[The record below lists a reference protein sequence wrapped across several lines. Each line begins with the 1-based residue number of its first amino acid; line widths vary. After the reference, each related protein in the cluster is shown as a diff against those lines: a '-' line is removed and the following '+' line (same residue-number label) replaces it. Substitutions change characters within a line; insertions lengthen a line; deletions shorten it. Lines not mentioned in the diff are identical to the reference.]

1 MEVHDDDYGG
11 DLGKDGHVCFKSID
25 WRGYQ
30 GDWTTLEVRSFKGKN
45 SCRSMKA

>member
-1 MEVHDDDYGG
+1 VEARDDDYGD
-11 DLGKDGHVCFKSID
+11 DLGGDEHVCFKSID

-45 SCRSMKA
+45 SWQSIEV